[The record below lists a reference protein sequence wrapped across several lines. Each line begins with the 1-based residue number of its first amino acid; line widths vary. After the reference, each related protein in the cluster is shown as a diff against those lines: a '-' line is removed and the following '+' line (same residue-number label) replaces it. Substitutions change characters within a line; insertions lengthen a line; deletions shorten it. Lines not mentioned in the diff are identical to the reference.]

1 MSKIIVIRRC
11 LVVSFI
17 PGRGRLLLL
26 GPAQG
31 ISSLSLLTYFTA
43 WADRSGAEYT
53 VRNNLITLLHTTI
66 LTSPLIELH
75 IARHADKVAF
85 MVFGQRVSL
94 LTKGNHA
101 QPESSLSVICRIT
114 GQSYRRRAIVMF
126 VPFPVVLVCGSA
138 TSRPYAE
145 I

>member
-1 MSKIIVIRRC
+1 M
-11 LVVSFI
+11 
-17 PGRGRLLLL
+17 

-31 ISSLSLLTYFTA
+31 ICSLSLLPALPPGRTVLA
-43 WADRSGAEYT
+43 LST
-53 VRNNLITLLHTTI
+53 VRNDLIALLCTAI

-85 MVFGQRVSL
+85 TVFGQRISL
-94 LTKGNHA
+94 LTKGNDA

-114 GQSYRRRAIVMF
+114 GQSYRQAAIAMF